1 MLTKGAAAP
10 GIQHDISHV
19 SCMNCG
25 NQLSL
30 GDCEELNMRSMTSNY
45 STRSTTPV
53 PCAGGKLGKLVA
65 KVEHSL
71 GSATFMTL
79 SYADWGPHRTMT
91 GGQV

>member
-1 MLTKGAAAP
+1 M
-10 GIQHDISHV
+10 I
-19 SCMNCG
+19 
-25 NQLSL
+25 L
-30 GDCEELNMRSMTSNY
+30 GDYEELNMRSMTSNY

-79 SYADWGPHRTMT
+79 SYVDGALIAL
-91 GGQV
+91 